1 MKKIL
6 LIIVAVAGCVVAN
19 AQDFDLAAIAQKLAV
34 KADSAS
40 MIMGQLNGTQAAV
53 NHPTT
58 EARQQLLK
66 SFNDALGVTSK
77 GEQYKEGNSF
87 ATEFFKVAQ
96 DMKKRTGIVMNRKSY
111 AQAVLNR
118 FNDTTITMNMQQ
130 EVTEINK
137 QARALIEELTAL
149 HKDSANL
156 AGNAQL
162 IALKSDSLSQ
172 NMGHFFG
179 MQMNAMSKQKK
190 LTAEQCAL
198 LLEGFNNA
206 INIDESN
213 KPLVDGNVLANDFMS
228 IQQNIKKQLNLNL
241 NKDTYVAALTR
252 VLNDPK
258 VPTEEDVKAL
268 NAKVQAYMKQT
279 QTFARENSPE
289 ALTQKGLGMKYIE
302 KLLTTD
308 SGYVKA
314 PSGLVYKVLAKGS
327 GKQFGESDRIKVMYK
342 GTHVDGK
349 TFDESKQPVTFAP
362 SQVVPGFREALMM
375 MRPGAKMIAVLP
387 QELAYGAR
395 GAGQSIKPFETLVFE
410 IETIGLDDAAASK
423 DKPAKATTQTTQTKQ
438 PQTTKATKATKNTKA
453 TKATS
458 KRKTTKRRK

>member
-96 DMKKRTGIVMNRKSY
+96 DMKKRTGIVMNRKAY

-118 FNDTTITMNMQQ
+118 FNDTTITKNMQQ
-130 EVTEINK
+130 EVAEINK

-149 HKDSANL
+149 HKDSANF

-252 VLNDPK
+252 
-258 VPTEEDVKAL
+258 
-268 NAKVQAYMKQT
+268 
-279 QTFARENSPE
+279 
-289 ALTQKGLGMKYIE
+289 KYID

-410 IETIGLDDAAASK
+410 IETLGLDDAAASK

-458 KRKTTKRRK
+458 KRKTTKHRK